1 MSRLLTWA
9 IDPSSSGWRELG
21 DQSPHCSTTRGSR
34 ETKVSSSSR
43 DEKGCGELSI
53 ERVLSSQIRVII
65 MIGTCFVSFSS
76 SFLFLVYSHSIKEGW
91 LCPECFINIITC
103 QLSSHG
109 GGDGIFHLKH
119 QRANLLPSD
128 TFSALSGE
136 GGREPVKLTSHVD
149 APKQIS
155 HTSSGLLARHELEMV
170 WKFNCL
176 QAVCWEQLGNQ
187 GCIVLVV
194 RFII

>member
-1 MSRLLTWA
+1 MSQLLTWA
-9 IDPSSSGWRELG
+9 IDPSSLGWRELG
-21 DQSPHCSTTRGSR
+21 DQSSHCSTTWGSR
-34 ETKVSSSSR
+34 ETKVSSSSW

-53 ERVLSSQIRVII
+53 EWVLSSQIRVII
-65 MIGTCFVSFSS
+65 MIETCFVSFSS
-76 SFLFLVYSHSIKEGW
+76 SFLFLVYSPSIKEGW
-91 LCPECFINIITC
+91 LCPECFINVTC
-103 QLSSHG
+103 QLSFHG

-155 HTSSGLLARHELEMV
+155 HTLSGLLAGRELEMV

-176 QAVCWEQLGNQ
+176 QAVCWEKLGNQ
-187 GCIVLVV
+187 DCIVLVV
-194 RFII
+194 QFII